1 MTTTDG
7 LLTQGDDVLASLER
21 YVERTEGR
29 LAYRQ
34 EHGRG
39 LSKAA
44 LGQLADLRQRID
56 MIVDPA
62 PDMAKMKADFDKLC
76 EQLEGLE

>member
-1 MTTTDG
+1 MNDG
-7 LLTQGDDVLASLER
+7 NALLEQGADVLAVLEC
-21 YVERTEGR
+21 YVERSEQR
-29 LAYRQ
+29 RDYR
-34 EHGRG
+34 ELHGRK
-39 LSKAA
+39 LSQVHVA
-44 LGQLADLRQRID
+44 QLADLRQRID